1 MGLEG
6 GGEGNLYAYK
16 RIFLKECFEVRGD
29 GPNVREYISHF
40 RISNNNVHCFLTELK
55 PLVKVCLANL
65 DWALS
70 KSNPRQNWSRK
81 LDMK

>member
-1 MGLEG
+1 MAPTFEG
-6 GGEGNLYAYK
+6 IYL
-16 RIFLKECFEVRGD
+16 
-29 GPNVREYISHF
+29 ISELVTSPSCSF
-40 RISNNNVHCFLTELK
+40 YLTELK